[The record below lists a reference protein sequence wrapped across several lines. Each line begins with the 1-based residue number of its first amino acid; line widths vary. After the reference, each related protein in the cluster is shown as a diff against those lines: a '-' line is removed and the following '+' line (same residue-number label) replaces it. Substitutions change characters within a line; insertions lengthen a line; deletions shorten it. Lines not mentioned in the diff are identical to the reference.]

1 MPIFTTTCGKNWSYI
16 SILEKSTILCDFVM
30 GYSQELRPAL
40 LTLPVTNFTNVFRY
54 ISTVI
59 TSTST
64 EAYRITQFS
73 LAFPLFP
80 STLSAL
86 STIRSSVM
94 ECHSFRIKAYSVATL
109 ANVKR
114 RVLRRRYFISKYF
127 LSR

>member
-1 MPIFTTTCGKNWSYI
+1 MPIFTTTCGKNWSSFQYQKKA
-16 SILEKSTILCDFVM
+16 LVCDFVM
-30 GYSQELRPAL
+30 GYPQQLRSAL

-64 EAYRITQFS
+64 KAYRITQFF

-86 STIRSSVM
+86 STIGSSIM
-94 ECHSFRIKAYSVATL
+94 EYHSFRIKAFSEATL
-109 ANVKR
+109 A
-114 RVLRRRYFISKYF
+114 RVCENTSFELPSADTSF
-127 LSR
+127 